1 MAITYTW
8 TVTNMS
14 VLQTPEPDFVV
25 RANWLC
31 SGVDGEYSASIGASS
46 SFTDVEGGTFTA
58 YSDLTEAEVLAW
70 IWAKDGKEGAEA
82 NVEGQ
87 IESQKNPPVS
97 PTVEPLPW
105 S

>member
-31 SGVDGEYSASIGASS
+31 SGVDGEYSASIDASS

-70 IWAKDGKEGAEA
+70 IWAKDGKESAEA

-97 PTVEPLPW
+97 PTAEPLPW
-105 S
+105 